1 VADGREPDLEQ
12 LGIVCVR
19 EKFAPL
25 GVVESLRD
33 GDPFDDDSDVV
44 RSTELERLLDAV
56 PFDADSERVFSLVN
70 DAVSIAVRDIV
81 TGAVFDR
88 VTEPVAMSVSDAVV
102 SSEALRDGALGETD
116 GVAAKIDCVAL
127 GVVVLDSVGNGDP
140 DALRD

>member
-1 VADGREPDLEQ
+1 VADGWEPDLEQ

-19 EKFAPL
+19 EKFPPL

-33 GDPFDDDSDVV
+33 GEPFDDDSDVV

-56 PFDADSERVFSLVN
+56 PFDADSERVLSLVN

-88 VTEPVAMSVSDAVV
+88 VTEPVAMSV
-102 SSEALRDGALGETD
+102 
-116 GVAAKIDCVAL
+116 
-127 GVVVLDSVGNGDP
+127 
-140 DALRD
+140 